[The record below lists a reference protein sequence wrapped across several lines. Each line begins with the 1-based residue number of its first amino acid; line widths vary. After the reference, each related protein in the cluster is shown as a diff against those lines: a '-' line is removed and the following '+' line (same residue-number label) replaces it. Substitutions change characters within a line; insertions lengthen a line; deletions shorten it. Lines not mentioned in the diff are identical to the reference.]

1 MATISKVARLLGVSR
16 DTVKSWTIEFAEH
29 LSLTATVKGTERE
42 FGEADL
48 RVLAL
53 VSHYWEDDP
62 DLENIHA
69 MLNSGDYN
77 ENVFAEFAS
86 LNMPVFQEVPDE
98 IDETW
103 QHGVLVGGMAS
114 RNWLQ
119 VARAYKKAA
128 DELLK
133 QALSLCEPHE
143 LDYPIIFLYRHTIEV
158 YLKAMLNTPPETH
171 DLGRLMELLEQ
182 HFGNKIDPW
191 VKDRLQDFQRMDRH
205 SDVFRYAEPPPDGEL
220 WVDFHQLKA
229 VMDRL
234 VAAFEHQIGRQGV
247 RD

>member
-1 MATISKVARLLGVSR
+1 
-16 DTVKSWTIEFAEH
+16 
-29 LSLTATVKGTERE
+29 
-42 FGEADL
+42 
-48 RVLAL
+48 
-53 VSHYWEDDP
+53 
-62 DLENIHA
+62 

-77 ENVFAEFAS
+77 EDVFAEFAR
-86 LNMPVFQEVPDE
+86 LNTPVFQEVPEE

-103 QHGVLVGGMAS
+103 QHGVLIGGMAS
-114 RNWLQ
+114 QNWLQ

-133 QALSLCEPHE
+133 QALSLYEPHE

-158 YLKAMLNTPPETH
+158 YLKAMLNAPPETH

-182 HFGNKIDPW
+182 HFGNKIAPW

-234 VAAFEHQIGRQGV
+234 VEAFEHQIRRQGI
-247 RD
+247 RE

>member
-1 MATISKVARLLGVSR
+1 MATISDVARLLGVNR
-16 DTVKSWTIEFAEH
+16 DTVKCWTTEFAEH
-29 LSLTATVKGTERE
+29 LSLTATAKGKERQ

-53 VSHYWEDDP
+53 ISFYWEDDP

-77 ENVFAEFAS
+77 EDVFAEFAR
-86 LNMPVFQEVPDE
+86 LNTPLFQEVPDE

-103 QHGVLVGGMAS
+103 HGVLVGGMAS
-114 RNWLQ
+114 RNWPQ

-133 QALSLCEPHE
+133 QTMSQCEPHE

-158 YLKAMLNTPPETH
+158 YLKAMLNAPPETH

-182 HFGNKIDPW
+182 QFGNEIAPC
-191 VKDRLQDFQRMDRH
+191 VKSRLRDFQRMDQH
-205 SDVFRYAEPPPDGEL
+205 SDVFRYAEPQPDGEL
-220 WVDFHQLKA
+220 WVDFHQLKL

-234 VAAFEHQIGRQGV
+234 VEAFEKQMSRQGV
-247 RD
+247 R